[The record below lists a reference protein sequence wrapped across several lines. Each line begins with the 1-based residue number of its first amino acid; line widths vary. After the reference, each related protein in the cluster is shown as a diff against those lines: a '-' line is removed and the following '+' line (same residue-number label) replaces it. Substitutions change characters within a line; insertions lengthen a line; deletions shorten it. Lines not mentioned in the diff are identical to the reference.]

1 MLLNFKSSHSNLQ
14 GTAMYERL
22 AQVFSSDTVKVY
34 ILNLVIRGHDRYFL
48 AVERHLVFHIV
59 VGRRWFGR

>member
-1 MLLNFKSSHSNLQ
+1 
-14 GTAMYERL
+14 MYERL